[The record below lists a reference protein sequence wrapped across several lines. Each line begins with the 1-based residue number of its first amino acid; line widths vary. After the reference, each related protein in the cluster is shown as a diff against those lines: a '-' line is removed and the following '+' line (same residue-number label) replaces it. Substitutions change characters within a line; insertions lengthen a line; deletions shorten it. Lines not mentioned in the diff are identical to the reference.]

1 MIRGGREGYD
11 RLRVLARVHGANT
24 STLLDRVGVT
34 PGMHCLD
41 VGCGGGDVTFVLAR
55 MVGPDGSATGLDMDQ
70 VKLDLAGQQA
80 VELGLGNVR
89 FQEADI
95 TSWSE
100 PGAYDLVYSRF
111 LLEHLRRPVEL
122 LREMWAAVRPG
133 GTIVVEDADFDGCF
147 TDPPNAGH
155 EFYQRVYSE
164 ALRRRGGDA
173 TIGRKLHRLCLEAG
187 IPDPDFEVVQGVAA
201 SGEIVELPHLT
212 LAASA
217 DGGDRRGHRLGGRG
231 RACPGRHGGV
241 WPAT

>member
-1 MIRGGREGYD
+1 
-11 RLRVLARVHGANT
+11 
-24 STLLDRVGVT
+24 
-34 PGMHCLD
+34 
-41 VGCGGGDVTFVLAR
+41 
-55 MVGPDGSATGLDMDQ
+55 MDQ
-70 VKLDLAGQQA
+70 IKLDLAGQQA

-95 TSWSE
+95 TGWSE

-217 DGGDRRGHRLGGRG
+217 AAVIAEGTASADEVERARADMEAFGRLPESVVGGPRIGRVWRRREAG
-231 RACPGRHGGV
+231 A
-241 WPAT
+241 